1 MICMPILQVMA
12 PLRALILT
20 WIDKLDIL
28 KINRTIIGKY
38 HLKKSIVFFFY
49 RMELFL
55 MRMYILIEKYTTF
68 SLKSI
73 PLIKSNQLLW
83 SRSSNTKQDDKY
95 GFETRDYKALF
106 TRG

>member
-1 MICMPILQVMA
+1 MSSYRQHL
-12 PLRALILT
+12 
-20 WIDKLDIL
+20 
-28 KINRTIIGKY
+28 Y
-38 HLKKSIVFFFY
+38 HIVFRTKDSLPTIRQDHVNDLY
-49 RMELFL
+49 TYITGITKH
-55 MRMYILIEKYTTF
+55 MYILIEKYTTF

-73 PLIKSNQLLW
+73 PLIKTNQLLW